1 MPTLREIRSRI
12 KGVKTTQQ
20 VTKAMKMVA
29 AAKLRRSQDAVLQA
43 RPYAFKLKELLESLS
58 QKVDTSQF
66 PLLSPR
72 KEVKSVLVIAVA
84 ADRGLCGAFNSNL
97 FKTAR
102 QVIDGDY
109 ADLRKAGKVKMFC
122 VGKRSVD
129 HFVKGGYDVIGQ
141 YGGVF
146 SKMEFATAKAIAE
159 RATELYLKGEV
170 DRVIVVYNEFKSLLS
185 SKLKTDVLLPIQPS
199 EAKETKDP
207 KRAKEGGD
215 YIYEPSPEAIIND
228 LAPRHLATQM
238 WRVMLESFAAEQA
251 ARMMAMDTATEN
263 AKELLRVLSIT
274 YNRARQ
280 GAITKE
286 IIEIVSGANAL
297 QAE

>member
-1 MPTLREIRSRI
+1 MATLREIRGRI

-58 QKVDTSQF
+58 QKVDTSLF

-84 ADRGLCGAFNSNL
+84 ADRGLCGGFNSNL
-97 FKTAR
+97 FKTAH
-102 QVIDGDY
+102 QVIDGEY
-109 ADLRKAGKVKMFC
+109 GALLKAGKVKMIC

-129 HFVKGGYDVIGQ
+129 HFIKGGYQVVGE
-141 YGGVF
+141 YGGIF
-146 SKMEFATAKAIAE
+146 SKIEFASAKAIAE
-159 RATELYLKGEV
+159 QATKMYLNGEV
-170 DRVIVVYNEFKSLLS
+170 DRVIVVYNEFKSLLA
-185 SKLKTDVLLPIQPS
+185 SKLKTDIFLPIQPS
-199 EAKETKDP
+199 EKKTTISS
-207 KRAKEGGD
+207 D

-228 LAPRHLATQM
+228 LVPRHLSTQI
-238 WRVMLESFAAEQA
+238 WRILLESFAAEQA
-251 ARMMAMDTATEN
+251 ARMMAMESATDN
-263 AKELLRVLSIT
+263 AKELLRTLSIT

-280 GAITKE
+280 AAITKE

-297 QAE
+297 QSE

>member
-1 MPTLREIRSRI
+1 MATLREIRARI

-58 QKVDTSQF
+58 QRVDTSQF

-72 KEVKSVLVIAVA
+72 KETKSVLVIAVA

-97 FKTAR
+97 FKTAH
-102 QVIDGDY
+102 QVLDIEY

-122 VGKRSVD
+122 VGKRSVE
-129 HFVKGGYDVIGQ
+129 HFVKGGYDVVEQ
-141 YGGVF
+141 YAGAF
-146 SKMEFATAKAIAE
+146 SKLEFATAKGIAE
-159 RATELYLKGEV
+159 RATELYLSGAV

-199 EAKETKDP
+199 GEVKGAK
-207 KRAKEGGD
+207 GGD

-228 LAPRHLATQM
+228 LAPRHLATQI
-238 WRVMLESFAAEQA
+238 WRVLLESFAAEQA
-251 ARMMAMDTATEN
+251 ARMMAMDSATEN
-263 AKELLRVLSIT
+263 AKELLRTLSIT

-297 QAE
+297 QTE

>member
-1 MPTLREIRSRI
+1 MATLREIRSRI

-58 QKVDTSQF
+58 QKVDTSLF

-84 ADRGLCGAFNSNL
+84 ADRGLCGGFNSNL
-97 FKTAR
+97 FKTAH
-102 QVIDGDY
+102 QVLDVEYG
-109 ADLRKAGKVKMFC
+109 ALLKAGQAKMIC
-122 VGKRSVD
+122 VGKRSVE
-129 HFVKGGYDVIGQ
+129 HFIKGGYQVVGE
-141 YGGVF
+141 YGGIF
-146 SKMEFATAKAIAE
+146 SKLEFASAKAIAE
-159 RATELYLKGEV
+159 QATKMYLNGEV
-170 DRVIVVYNEFKSLLS
+170 DRVVVVYNEFKSLLA
-185 SKLKTDVLLPIQPS
+185 SKLKTDIFLPIQPS
-199 EAKETKDP
+199 EKTP
-207 KRAKEGGD
+207 TISGD

-228 LAPRHLATQM
+228 LAPRHLSTQI
-238 WRVMLESFAAEQA
+238 WRILLESFAAEQA
-251 ARMMAMDTATEN
+251 ARMMAMESATDN
-263 AKELLRVLSIT
+263 AKELLRTLSIT

-280 GAITKE
+280 AAITKE

-297 QAE
+297 QSE

>member
-1 MPTLREIRSRI
+1 MATLREIRGRI

-43 RPYAFKLKELLESLS
+43 RPYAFKMQELLESLS

-97 FKTAR
+97 FKTAH
-102 QVIDGDY
+102 QVLDVEY
-109 ADLRKAGKVKMFC
+109 ASLLKAGKVKMIC
-122 VGKRSVD
+122 VGKRSVE
-129 HFVKGGYDVIGQ
+129 HFVKGGYQVVGE
-141 YGGVF
+141 YGGIF
-146 SKMEFATAKAIAE
+146 SKIDFASAKTIAE
-159 RATELYLKGEV
+159 QATTMYLSGEV
-170 DRVIVVYNEFKSLLS
+170 DRVIVVYNEFKSLLA
-185 SKLKTDVLLPIQPS
+185 SKLKTDVFLPIMPREKKQGQL
-199 EAKETKDP
+199 A
-207 KRAKEGGD
+207 GGD
-215 YIYEPSPEAIIND
+215 YIYEPSPEAIINE
-228 LAPRHLATQM
+228 LVPRHLSTQI
-238 WRVMLESFAAEQA
+238 WRILLESFAAEQA
-251 ARMMAMDTATEN
+251 ARMMAMDSATEN
-263 AKELLRVLSIT
+263 AKELLRTLSIT

-280 GAITKE
+280 AAITKE

-297 QAE
+297 QSE